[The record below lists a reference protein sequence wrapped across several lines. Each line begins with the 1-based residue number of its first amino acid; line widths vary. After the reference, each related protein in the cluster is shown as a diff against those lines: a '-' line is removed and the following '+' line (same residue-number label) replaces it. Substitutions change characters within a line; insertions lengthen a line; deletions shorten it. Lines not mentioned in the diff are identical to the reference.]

1 MDTQTQTYNFIL
13 GWILLL
19 AILALINRSR
29 IGHSIIYHALLLM
42 ILLVIVTEY
51 KQFAPLWSG
60 IMTIGEYNQVT
71 GANA

>member
-13 GWILLL
+13 GWILMLV
-19 AILALINRSR
+19 ILALINKSR

-42 ILLVIVTEY
+42 ILLIVVTEY
-51 KQFAPLWSG
+51 KQFTPLWSG
-60 IMTIGEYNQVT
+60 IMTIKDYNQVT